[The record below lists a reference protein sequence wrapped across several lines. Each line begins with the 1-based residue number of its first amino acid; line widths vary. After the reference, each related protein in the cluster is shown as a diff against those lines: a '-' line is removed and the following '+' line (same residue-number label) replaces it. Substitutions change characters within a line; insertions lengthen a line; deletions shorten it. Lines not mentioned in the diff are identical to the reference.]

1 MLRLLR
7 PPQAASFLRS
17 FRLHSHRYA
26 RETITKNLLARVAP
40 VTASMTQTGSWGPE
54 ICVALFAAVALSG
67 CLGPRLQSESQGS
80 VHIAG
85 IWKLNRSA
93 SDDPQKIITVLRT
106 EAEKKIRRAM
116 NASPPST
123 VYSGG
128 GGQGQGQGRR
138 RGGGG
143 GSSSEQED
151 MMPPLGLG
159 PGFGGDPL
167 RNSPTMH
174 ALRDVLN
181 RGDYLTIRQ
190 GPEQVSFD
198 YGNFSRSY
206 TPGGRSVVS
215 SETGVADQTSG
226 WNAKQYII
234 NIRPQLG
241 PAIVEEYGLSPD
253 GKQLIVKTRI
263 GPFELQ
269 KVNLTRVYDAAT
281 AVVPNS
287 GPSID

>member
-1 MLRLLR
+1 MRISPESARRGSPSRWGSRVR
-7 PPQAASFLRS
+7 PAF
-17 FRLHSHRYA
+17 
-26 RETITKNLLARVAP
+26 
-40 VTASMTQTGSWGPE
+40 
-54 ICVALFAAVALSG
+54 ICVALFAVVALSG
-67 CLGPRLQSESQGS
+67 CFGSGLKPESQPG
-80 VHIAG
+80 VNIAG
-85 IWKLNRSA
+85 IWKLNRAA
-93 SDDPQKIITVLRT
+93 SEDPQKIITALRT

-116 NASPPST
+116 NAAPPPT
-123 VYSGG
+123 VYGG
-128 GGQGQGQGRR
+128 GQGQGRR
-138 RGGGG
+138 RGGGRD
-143 GSSSEQED
+143 SSDPED
-151 MMPPLGLG
+151 MMPPLGPGL
-159 PGFGGDPL
+159 GFGGDPL

-190 GPEQVSFD
+190 SPDQVSFD

-226 WNAKQYII
+226 WDAKQYVI

-241 PAIVEEYGLSPD
+241 PAMVEEYGLSPD
-253 GKQLIVKTRI
+253 GKQLIVKIHI

-281 AVVPNS
+281 TIVPNS

>member
-1 MLRLLR
+1 MLRLL
-7 PPQAASFLRS
+7 P
-17 FRLHSHRYA
+17 
-26 RETITKNLLARVAP
+26 K
-40 VTASMTQTGSWGPE
+40 
-54 ICVALFAAVALSG
+54 ICVALLAAAALSG
-67 CLGPRLQSESQGS
+67 CLGSRLQPESQAG

-93 SDDPQKIITVLRT
+93 SDDPQKIITALRT

-116 NASPPST
+116 NAAPPPT
-123 VYSGG
+123 VYGGG

-138 RGGGG
+138 RGSGG
-143 GSSSEQED
+143 GSSEPED
-151 MMPPLGLG
+151 MMPPQGLG

-190 GPEQVSFD
+190 SPDQVSFD

-226 WNAKQYII
+226 WNAKQYVI

-241 PAIVEEYGLSPD
+241 PAMVEEYGLSPD
-253 GKQLIVKTRI
+253 GKQLIVRIQI

-269 KVNLTRVYDAAT
+269 KVNLTRVYDTAT
-281 AVVPNS
+281 GVVPNS

>member
-1 MLRLLR
+1 MRM
-7 PPQAASFLRS
+7 QA
-17 FRLHSHRYA
+17 
-26 RETITKNLLARVAP
+26 P
-40 VTASMTQTGSWGPE
+40 

-67 CLGPRLQSESQGS
+67 CLGSRLKPESQPG

-85 IWKLNRSA
+85 IWKLNRSV
-93 SDDPQKIITVLRT
+93 SDDPQKIIEALRT
-106 EAEKKIRRAM
+106 EAEKKIRKAM
-116 NASPPST
+116 NAAPPPT
-123 VYSGG
+123 VYGGG
-128 GGQGQGQGRR
+128 GGQGQGRR
-138 RGGGG
+138 RRGG
-143 GSSSEQED
+143 GSSSEPED
-151 MMPPLGLG
+151 VIPLGPG

-174 ALRDVLN
+174 ALREVLN

-190 GPEQVSFD
+190 SPEQMSFD
-198 YGNFSRSY
+198 YGNYSRSY

-226 WNAKQYII
+226 WDARQYVV

-241 PAIVEEYGLSPD
+241 PAMVEEYGLSPD
-253 GKQLIVKTRI
+253 GKQLIVKIHI

-269 KVNLTRVYDAAT
+269 KVNLTRVYDATT

>member
-1 MLRLLR
+1 
-7 PPQAASFLRS
+7 
-17 FRLHSHRYA
+17 
-26 RETITKNLLARVAP
+26 
-40 VTASMTQTGSWGPE
+40 MTQTGSWGPE
-54 ICVALFAAVALSG
+54 ICVALLATVALSG
-67 CLGPRLQSESQGS
+67 CFGTRLRSESQGA

-93 SDDPQKIITVLRT
+93 SDDPQKIIALLRT

-116 NASPPST
+116 NAAPPST

-138 RGGGG
+138 RGG
-143 GSSSEQED
+143 SSSEQED
-151 MMPPLGLG
+151 MMPLQGMG

-190 GPEQVSFD
+190 GPEQMSFD

-206 TPGGRSVVS
+206 TPGGHSVVS

-226 WNAKQYII
+226 WDAKQYVI

-241 PAIVEEYGLSPD
+241 PAMLEEYGLSPN
-253 GKQLIVKTRI
+253 GKQLIVKTHI

>member
-1 MLRLLR
+1 MGALVR
-7 PPQAASFLRS
+7 AN
-17 FRLHSHRYA
+17 
-26 RETITKNLLARVAP
+26 ITLTSSWGSKISVALLA
-40 VTASMTQTGSWGPE
+40 
-54 ICVALFAAVALSG
+54 ALALSG
-67 CLGPRLQSESQGS
+67 CLGSRLKPESEAS
-80 VHIAG
+80 VHLAG

-93 SDDPQKIITVLRT
+93 SDDPQKIITALRT

-116 NASPPST
+116 NAAPPST
-123 VYSGG
+123 VYGG
-128 GGQGQGQGRR
+128 GGGQGQGRR
-138 RGGGG
+138 RGGGSG
-143 GSSSEQED
+143 GVPEPDE
-151 MMPPLGLG
+151 MIPPQG

-190 GPEQVSFD
+190 SPDQVSFD
-198 YGNFSRSY
+198 YGNYSRSY

-226 WNAKQYII
+226 WDARQYVI

-241 PAIVEEYGLSPD
+241 PAMIEQYGLSPD
-253 GKQLIVKTRI
+253 GKQLIVKTQI

-287 GPSID
+287 GPSLD

>member
-1 MLRLLR
+1 MLRLMR
-7 PPQAASFLRS
+7 PHLAASFL
-17 FRLHSHRYA
+17 
-26 RETITKNLLARVAP
+26 LA
-40 VTASMTQTGSWGPE
+40 
-54 ICVALFAAVALSG
+54 AAALSG
-67 CLGPRLQSESQGS
+67 CLGSRLEAESQPG

-85 IWKLNRSA
+85 IWKLNRVA
-93 SDDPQKIITVLRT
+93 SDDPQKIITALRT

-116 NASPPST
+116 NAAPPPP
-123 VYSGG
+123 VYGG
-128 GGQGQGQGRR
+128 GGEQGQGRR
-138 RGGGG
+138 RGGAR
-143 GSSSEQED
+143 GSPEPED
-151 MMPPLGLG
+151 LMAQGPGL
-159 PGFGGDPL
+159 GFGGDPL

-190 GPEQVSFD
+190 SPDQVTFD
-198 YGNFSRSY
+198 YGNYSRSY

-226 WNAKQYII
+226 WDAKQYVI

-241 PAIVEEYGLSPD
+241 PAMVEEYSLSPD
-253 GKQLIVKTRI
+253 GKQLIVKTHI

-269 KVNLTRVYDAAT
+269 KVNLTRVYDPAT